1 MSMPNRQLQGSSP
14 RAKRNFLTVARVCVG
29 AMCLVSLTA
38 MAQWTWMDKDGRKV
52 YSDKAPPPDVLEK
65 NILKRPGGQ
74 LKGSQGSTAVNT
86 ATKGADGAIGAAAGG
101 AAGAAPGMTPDGVP
115 PVLNGASAPAA
126 PAATASVPKLTGLE
140 KELEQ
145 KKKQAADA
153 LAAKKAEEEQKSAKI
168 KIENCARA
176 KTAKTTLDS
185 GARIGVTNAKG
196 EREIMDDAARLV
208 EGKRVQGI
216 IDASCK

>member
-1 MSMPNRQLQGSSP
+1 MLTRQLQGSSP
-14 RAKRNFLTVARVCVG
+14 RAQHHFLTVARVFAG
-29 AMCLVSLTA
+29 AICLASVSA

-74 LKGSQGSTAVNT
+74 PKGSPATTAGNT
-86 ATKGADGAIGAAAGG
+86 AAKGPDAAAGAAAGG
-101 AAGAAPGMTPDGVP
+101 AAGATADIAPDGAP
-115 PVLNGASAPAA
+115 PVLNGATAPAA

-153 LAAKKAEEEQKSAKI
+153 VAAKKAEEEQKSAKI

-185 GARIGVTNAKG
+185 GGRIGVTNAKG
-196 EREIMDDAARLV
+196 EREIMDDAARAA
-208 EGKRVQGI
+208 ETKRVQGM

>member
-1 MSMPNRQLQGSSP
+1 MPTPARVPLP
-14 RAKRNFLTVARVCVG
+14 RARTFAAAFVG
-29 AMCLVSLTA
+29 ALSLVCATA

-74 LKGSQGSTAVNT
+74 LKGSQGNAAVNT
-86 ATKGADGAIGAAAGG
+86 AARGADGSNSAVAGG
-101 AAGAAPGMTPDGVP
+101 AAGASSGMTPDGVP
-115 PVLNGASAPAA
+115 PVLNGAIAPPA

-196 EREIMDDAARLV
+196 EREIMDDAARV
-208 EGKRVQGI
+208 IETKRVQGM
-216 IDASCK
+216 IDVSCK